1 MEKTEATYAFE
12 TVEFIPSWSSH
23 CGWSFRYRFDEW
35 NENQFQLGTE
45 LPWTIGL

>member
-1 MEKTEATYAFE
+1 MTAFE
-12 TVEFIPSWSSH
+12 TVQFIESWSSH
-23 CGWSFRYRFDEW
+23 SGWSFRYFFDEW